1 MFYNE
6 IYSHNEFFQ
15 ISIIDFSSVPYPIF
29 KPIDKTERPI
39 IISEENYQFKIQ
51 IKTNS
56 DKINDHDSYGC
67 KLFIDG
73 KEVKGVK
80 TFYKLGF
87 FHGFKLGDGHYK
99 EFLFCKPEYTEESKS
114 KNNNDMNIDID
125 KATITILFY
134 KTERRKVNNQERRP
148 VTYEKHNIQK
158 MPTNKKAC
166 MNSLQV
172 NEGRE
177 FEITTTRREIYKQQT
192 RFQTIK
198 YENFIVYDDEID
210 KIKLRYSDYYSLLA
224 QGYLS
229 ASNINHYR
237 AIPYRNDKNYFLVKN
252 IIFSIIEKESE
263 SSNSLNITRLI
274 DSFKKYTCHS
284 LELYYEGS
292 TFYQMIR
299 NKKELSDCFDID
311 IGNHTI
317 SIKSKII
324 KNINNINELEPEDE
338 PQASKKVFKENELN
352 QILNKFSL
360 FMTKDKDLLKTE
372 YILSKKELEIVMNN
386 RKNIKQNRSLDDLL
400 SYLDLLED
408 NGKSIEVVDLTP

>member
-1 MFYNE
+1 MFFNE
-6 IYSHNEFFQ
+6 IYSHNKFFQ

-51 IKTNS
+51 MKTNPER
-56 DKINDHDSYGC
+56 INIFDSYGS

-73 KEVKGVK
+73 KEIKGIK
-80 TFYKLGF
+80 TFTKVGYY
-87 FHGFKLGDGHYK
+87 HGFKLGDGHYK
-99 EFLFCKPEYTEESKS
+99 EFLFCKPDYAEDNYQ
-114 KNNNDMNIDID
+114 NNNDINID
-125 KATITILFY
+125 KGTITISFY
-134 KTERRKVNNQERRP
+134 KTEKRKVNRIDRRP
-148 VTYEKHNIQK
+148 VTYEKHNIHK

-177 FEITTTRREIYKQQT
+177 FEITTTRREILKQLTKNQKT
-192 RFQTIK
+192 Q
-198 YENFIVYDDEID
+198 YDNFILYDDEID
-210 KIKLRYSDYYSLLA
+210 KIKLKYSDYFSLLA

-229 ASNINHYR
+229 ASNINHYK

-252 IIFSIIEKESE
+252 IIFSIIENQSE
-263 SSNSLNITRLI
+263 SSNSLSITTLI
-274 DSFKKYTCHS
+274 DYFNKYTGHS

-299 NKKELSDCFDID
+299 NKKELSDYFDID

-317 SIKSKII
+317 SIKSKLVN
-324 KNINNINELEPEDE
+324 NIANINELDFEDNY
-338 PQASKKVFKENELN
+338 QDNNKVYKENELN

-360 FMTKDKDLLKTE
+360 YMTKDKDLLKTE
-372 YILSKKELEIVMNN
+372 YILSKQELEVVLNN
-386 RKNIKQNRSLDDLL
+386 KKNIKQNRSLDELL

-408 NGKSIEVVDLTP
+408 NGKSIEVVDLT